1 MPILPESWQYTVAR
15 DKQKQMNTLRTLM
28 HREDVCEVINACDAG
43 REGELIFRT
52 AYNLNNCRKRV
63 KRLWISSMEDA
74 AILDGFDNLRD
85 GAEYDNL
92 YASALCRSKADWL
105 VGINA
110 TRLFSVMYH
119 RTLNVGRVVSPTL
132 ALLVQ
137 REAEINAFQPESFY
151 TVHLDFD
158 SFSAAGERMKEQAEA
173 ERLAGDCNSKTAAV
187 TSVVQTK
194 KTEKAPALY
203 DLTTLQRDANRLL
216 GYTAQ
221 QTLDYLQSLY
231 EKKLCTYPRTD
242 SRYLTDDMEGGVNA
256 LALCCAGICGT
267 EPPAA
272 VCSGQVCSSKKV
284 SDHHAVVPTMAAGE
298 TDLETLLAGEREIL
312 RLVSRQVLMA
322 VSAPFVYLETEARL
336 DCGGNA
342 FAAKGKTVIQPGWK
356 AYADAELTDKP
367 LPELSEGQLLSVSS
381 CAVKEGRTT
390 PPKHFTEDTLL
401 SAMETAGKEDMPEDA
416 ERRGLGT
423 PATRAAVIEKLV
435 ATGFAERRKA
445 KKSVRLVPT
454 EAGVSLITVLPEQ
467 LQSPLFT
474 AEWEHRL
481 KEIECGELGA
491 DEFLAGICD
500 MVAALVR
507 DAAPVDGA
515 EVLFPSGR
523 PVVGKCPRCGA
534 EVTESKNGYFCERRS
549 CKFGL
554 WRDNRFLAAKKISL
568 TKKMASSLLAQGRT
582 YASGIYSEKTGK
594 TYDAFIVLEDDGARS
609 SYKLDFTK

>member
-1 MPILPESWQYTVAR
+1 
-15 DKQKQMNTLRTLM
+15 
-28 HREDVCEVINACDAG
+28 
-43 REGELIFRT
+43 
-52 AYNLNNCRKRV
+52 
-63 KRLWISSMEDA
+63 
-74 AILDGFDNLRD
+74 
-85 GAEYDNL
+85 
-92 YASALCRSKADWL
+92 
-105 VGINA
+105 
-110 TRLFSVMYH
+110 MYH

-158 SFSAAGERMKEQAEA
+158 GFSAAGGRMREQAEA

-187 TSVVQTK
+187 TSVVQTE
-194 KTEKAPALY
+194 KTEKAPGLY

-298 TDLETLLAGEREIL
+298 TDLEALPAGEREIL
-312 RLVSRQVLMA
+312 CLVSRQVLMA
-322 VSAPFVYLETEARL
+322 VSATFVYLETEARL

-342 FAAKGKTVIQPGWK
+342 FAAKGKTILHMGWR
-356 AYADAELTDKP
+356 AYTEKGKQDST
-367 LPELSEGQLLSVSS
+367 LPELSEGQLLPVSS

-401 SAMETAGKEDMPEDA
+401 SAMETAGKEDMPEAA

-435 ATGFAERRKA
+435 ATGFAERKRRRNLYASFPPKRA
-445 KKSVRLVPT
+445 
-454 EAGVSLITVLPEQ
+454 
-467 LQSPLFT
+467 
-474 AEWEHRL
+474 
-481 KEIECGELGA
+481 
-491 DEFLAGICD
+491 
-500 MVAALVR
+500 
-507 DAAPVDGA
+507 
-515 EVLFPSGR
+515 FPSL
-523 PVVGKCPRCGA
+523 PCCPN
-534 EVTESKNGYFCERRS
+534 SS
-549 CKFGL
+549 SP
-554 WRDNRFLAAKKISL
+554 RF
-568 TKKMASSLLAQGRT
+568 
-582 YASGIYSEKTGK
+582 
-594 TYDAFIVLEDDGARS
+594 
-609 SYKLDFTK
+609 